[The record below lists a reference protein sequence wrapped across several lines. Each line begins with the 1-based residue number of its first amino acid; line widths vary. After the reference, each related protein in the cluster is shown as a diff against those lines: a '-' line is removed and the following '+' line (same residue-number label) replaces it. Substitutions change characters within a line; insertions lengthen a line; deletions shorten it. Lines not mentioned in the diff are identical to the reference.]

1 MQGKKKP
8 PCGGIFH
15 RREQLFLH
23 CSGCSIGGL
32 LGSIASG
39 LNGGS
44 RSAFGSI
51 SSAGG
56 SSSSTRGSIGSASRS
71 GGSSAS
77 DTSSSVFGS
86 LNHRSNHGSGRSHN
100 GCRSNHRRFFFFA
113 TGSQSGS
120 RNNSGQNE

>member
-39 LNGGS
+39 INGGS

-56 SSSSTRGSIGSASRS
+56 SGSGTRGSISSASRS
-71 GGSSAS
+71 GGSSVS
-77 DTSSSVFGS
+77 GTSSSVFGS
-86 LNHRSNHGSGRSHN
+86 LNNRSNHGSGRSHN